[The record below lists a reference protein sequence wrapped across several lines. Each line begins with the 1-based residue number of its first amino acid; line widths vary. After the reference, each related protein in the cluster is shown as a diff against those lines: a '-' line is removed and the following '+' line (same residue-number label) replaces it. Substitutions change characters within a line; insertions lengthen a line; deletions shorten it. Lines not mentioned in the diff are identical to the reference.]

1 MVKMTV
7 FKDNT
12 ALILIDIQND
22 FCPGGALEVG
32 EGNEIVEVANKLQE
46 KFRVKIA
53 TQDWHPPNHTSFA
66 SNHLDKLPF
75 STTEMFYGT
84 QVLWPDHCIQGKKGA
99 EFHPKLITNST
110 DLIIRKGFRTEIDS
124 YSAFFDNDHKTPTGL
139 GGYLKARGINS
150 IYLCGLALDF
160 CVYFS
165 AIDGV
170 NLDLKVNVIKDACRA
185 IDLDGSLE
193 MAINDMK
200 NKGIN
205 LIVSNDL

>member
-32 EGNEIVEVANKLQE
+32 EGNEIVEIANKLQE

-124 YSAFFDNDHKTPTGL
+124 YSAFFDNDHKTSTGL

-170 NLDLKVNVIKDACRA
+170 NLDLEVNVIKDACRA

-200 NKGIN
+200 NKGVN
-205 LIVSNDL
+205 LITSNDL

>member
-32 EGNEIVEVANKLQE
+32 EGNEIVEIANKLQE

-170 NLDLKVNVIKDACRA
+170 NLDLEVNVIKDACRA

-200 NKGIN
+200 NKGVN
-205 LIVSNDL
+205 LVVSNDL

>member
-46 KFRVKIA
+46 KFIVKIA

-84 QVLWPDHCIQGKKGA
+84 QVLWPDHCIQGLS
-99 EFHPKLITNST
+99 LIH
-110 DLIIRKGFRTEIDS
+110 I
-124 YSAFFDNDHKTPTGL
+124 
-139 GGYLKARGINS
+139 
-150 IYLCGLALDF
+150 
-160 CVYFS
+160 
-165 AIDGV
+165 
-170 NLDLKVNVIKDACRA
+170 
-185 IDLDGSLE
+185 
-193 MAINDMK
+193 
-200 NKGIN
+200 
-205 LIVSNDL
+205 

>member
-7 FKDNT
+7 FKDNI

-124 YSAFFDNDHKTPTGL
+124 YSAFFDNDHKTSTGL

-165 AIDGV
+165 SIVGV
-170 NLDLKVNVIKDACRA
+170 NLDLEVNVIKDACRA

-200 NKGIN
+200 NKGVN
-205 LIVSNDL
+205 LITSNDL

>member
-84 QVLWPDHCIQGKKGA
+84 QVLWPDHCIQGKMGA

-139 GGYLKARGINS
+139 GGYLKSRGINS

-170 NLDLKVNVIKDACRA
+170 NLDLEVNVIKDACRA

-193 MAINDMK
+193 IAINDMK
-200 NKGIN
+200 NKGVN